1 MRIVNMQTDDIFI
14 LINSNFAAAK
24 EKAIVNAKIITKC
37 RNDLDSN
44 SSLKFNDTVIERQ
57 ENDIYLRQIAQSDH
71 LQSIKIVDFTTIN
84 FRDKVRLA
92 LISKKQYVAQPARET
107 YIASICQLETS
118 FDLSLAAQSIEVSS
132 ENIATLN
139 KRLQWQIDNHIKELK
154 YVKLNLANLQLT
166 IFTNSSFA
174 NNQDLFSQI
183 DYVICF
189 TNFKHVN
196 IVHWSS
202 IKCKRV
208 TRSVLAAKLYAFAHD
223 FDLETTLKA
232 TLFAILDRFVSL
244 VLCIDSKSLYDCLIK
259 LDTTQKKRFM
269 INVMSFRQL

>member
-1 MRIVNMQTDDIFI
+1 MQTDDIFI

-139 KRLQWQIDNHIKELK
+139 KRLQ
-154 YVKLNLANLQLT
+154 
-166 IFTNSSFA
+166 
-174 NNQDLFSQI
+174 
-183 DYVICF
+183 
-189 TNFKHVN
+189 
-196 IVHWSS
+196 
-202 IKCKRV
+202 
-208 TRSVLAAKLYAFAHD
+208 
-223 FDLETTLKA
+223 
-232 TLFAILDRFVSL
+232 
-244 VLCIDSKSLYDCLIK
+244 
-259 LDTTQKKRFM
+259 
-269 INVMSFRQL
+269 